1 MGLKCPKKG
10 LMDASE
16 ASIST
21 FVCFPKDT
29 NKYEFQSIISS
40 LRESGNIRKS
50 RKQFHKRH
58 LTIFPIFSII
68 FILG

>member
-1 MGLKCPKKG
+1 
-10 LMDASE
+10 MDASE

-40 LRESGNIRKS
+40 L
-50 RKQFHKRH
+50 KRIGKH
-58 LTIFPIFSII
+58 QKTAKTVSINAI
-68 FILG
+68 